1 MQTFKRIIFCI
12 TYFFS
17 ERIITSIS
25 AHMYTGNEEADSNS
39 SRNVNYS
46 YRQIV
51 LADSVQFKYYDLSI
65 WISPCYLSEMI

>member
-1 MQTFKRIIFCI
+1 MQTFKRITFCI

-25 AHMYTGNEEADSNS
+25 THMYTGNEEADSNS

>member
-1 MQTFKRIIFCI
+1 
-12 TYFFS
+12 
-17 ERIITSIS
+17 
-25 AHMYTGNEEADSNS
+25 MYTENEEADSNS

-65 WISPCYLSEMI
+65 